1 MIQFVLHAD
10 MIRTTLFFLG
20 FLLTLSASS
29 QTKTEEDNARM
40 LINLMDYIAKD
51 YQMGVSNGEVIS
63 EFEYAEMHEFV
74 GTAVAKA
81 DELDASGVLSNEKV
95 IKAELD
101 QLHGLI
107 RDTAAA
113 TDVAKQADK
122 VKELVLQQGLV
133 ALVPDQ
139 FPNLEKGKSL
149 FAAQCASC
157 HGTYGA
163 GDGPAGQGLNP
174 APTNFRNKDIMVGVA
189 PFQAYN
195 TIRLGIPGTSMRAF
209 KELSDE
215 EIWDLAFYVLS
226 LQHLDNRSAKT
237 EIEIDIV
244 DLASLSDED
253 LKVKYPSANVAA
265 HRSNPQPVEVK
276 KEITATDKA
285 KSLLKKSLLAY
296 ESRDKMGAL
305 NAALKAYL
313 DGVEPIEAQV
323 QASDNALFG
332 RLEADMMKVRSLIEQ
347 DASLEALEIAVIT
360 ATETINE
367 AEALLSSSE
376 RGVFDTALLTAGIL
390 IREGLEAFFVIL
402 AILGVLRKVNI
413 PQATRWIHLGW
424 IAAIVVGMISWFFT
438 DSLMQWSAAER
449 ELMEGLIG
457 IFAVGILLYL
467 GYWLHG
473 KTEAGKWKA
482 FVEERILTLVNR
494 NNLIGLS
501 AFSFIVVFR
510 EAFESV
516 LFISSLSAGGE
527 GDSKIGILIGFI
539 GSALLLFF
547 IAVAMLRWFKK
558 LPIKQVFQ
566 FSTIMVLTLAV
577 ILMGQGIHALQEGGY
592 IGINSF
598 PINLRIPILGIYPT
612 IESILSQVGIV
623 LLIIGLWKL
632 NERKTVSQ

>member
-29 QTKTEEDNARM
+29 QTKSEEDNARM

-107 RDTAAA
+107 RDTAAT

-215 EIWDLAFYVLS
+215 EIWDVAFYVLS

-598 PINLRIPILGIYPT
+598 PINLRISILGIYPT

>member
-1 MIQFVLHAD
+1 MIQLVLHAD

-101 QLHGLI
+101 QLHELI

-113 TDVAKQADK
+113 TDVAKQADT

-215 EIWDLAFYVLS
+215 EIWDVAFYVLS

-296 ESRDKMGAL
+296 ESRDKMDAL

-367 AEALLSSSE
+367 AEALLSSSK

-539 GSALLLFF
+539 GSVLLLFF

-598 PINLRIPILGIYPT
+598 PINLRISILGIYPT

>member
-29 QTKTEEDNARM
+29 QTKSEEDNARM

-215 EIWDLAFYVLS
+215 EIWDVAFYVLS

-347 DASLEALEIAVIT
+347 DASLEALEFAVIT

-424 IAAIVVGMISWFFT
+424 IAAIVIGMISWFFT

-598 PINLRIPILGIYPT
+598 PINLRISILGIYPT

>member
-215 EIWDLAFYVLS
+215 EIWDVAFYVLS

-347 DASLEALEIAVIT
+347 DASLEALEFAVIT

-424 IAAIVVGMISWFFT
+424 IAAIVIGMISWFFT

-598 PINLRIPILGIYPT
+598 PINLRISILGIYPT

>member
-1 MIQFVLHAD
+1 MIQLVLHAD

-29 QTKTEEDNARM
+29 QTKSEEDNARM

-101 QLHGLI
+101 QLHELI

-113 TDVAKQADK
+113 TDVAKQADT

-215 EIWDLAFYVLS
+215 EIWDVAFYVLS

-253 LKVKYPSANVAA
+253 LKVKYPSANMAA

-296 ESRDKMGAL
+296 ESRDKMDAL

-367 AEALLSSSE
+367 AEALLSSSK

-539 GSALLLFF
+539 GSVLLLFF

-598 PINLRIPILGIYPT
+598 PINLRISILGIYPT

>member
-1 MIQFVLHAD
+1 MIQRF
-10 MIRTTLFFLG
+10 LFFLG
-20 FLLTLSASS
+20 FLLALSASS

-51 YQMGVSNGEVIS
+51 YQMGVSNGEVIN

-74 GTAVAKA
+74 GTAVIKA
-81 DELDASGVLSNEKV
+81 DELYASGLLGKEKV
-95 IKAELD
+95 IKAELG
-101 QLHGLI
+101 QLQGLI
-107 RDTAAA
+107 SDTSSA
-113 TDVAKQADK
+113 TEVSKQADK

-133 ALVPDQ
+133 TLVPDQ
-139 FPNLEKGKSL
+139 LPNLEKGKSL
-149 FAAQCASC
+149 FTAQCASC
-157 HGTYGA
+157 HGNYGA

-174 APTNFRNKDIMVGVA
+174 APTNFRDKEIMAGVA

-195 TIRLGIPGTSMRAF
+195 TVRLGIPGTSMRAF

-215 EIWDLAFYVLS
+215 EIWDAAFYVLS
-226 LQHLDNRSAKT
+226 LQHLDNRSAKPKVD
-237 EIEIDIV
+237 IDMI
-244 DLASLSDED
+244 DLASLSDEE
-253 LKVKYPSANVAA
+253 LKVKYPKANLAA
-265 HRSNPQPVEVK
+265 HRSNPKLVEVK
-276 KEITATDKA
+276 KEISATDKA

-296 ESRDKMGAL
+296 ESGDKMGAL

-323 QASDNALFG
+323 QASDNELLG
-332 RLEADMMKVRSLIEQ
+332 RLEADMMKVRSLIEEEVTVE
-347 DASLEALEIAVIT
+347 SLEIAVVT

-402 AILGVLRKVNI
+402 VILGVLRKVNM
-413 PQATRWIHLGW
+413 QRATRWIHLGW
-424 IAAIVVGMISWFFT
+424 IAAVVVGMISWFFT

-482 FVEERILTLVNR
+482 FVEKRILTLVNR

-598 PINLRIPILGIYPT
+598 PINLRISILGIYPT

>member
-29 QTKTEEDNARM
+29 QTKSEEDNARM

-122 VKELVLQQGLV
+122 VKELVLQQDLV

-215 EIWDLAFYVLS
+215 EIWDVAFYVLS

-347 DASLEALEIAVIT
+347 DASLEALEFAVIT

-539 GSALLLFF
+539 GSALLLLF

>member
-20 FLLTLSASS
+20 FLLTLSASC
-29 QTKTEEDNARM
+29 QTKSEEDNARM

-215 EIWDLAFYVLS
+215 EIWDVAFYVLS

-296 ESRDKMGAL
+296 ESRDKMDAL

-539 GSALLLFF
+539 GSVLLLFF

-598 PINLRIPILGIYPT
+598 PINLRISILGIYPT

>member
-29 QTKTEEDNARM
+29 QTKSEEDNARM

-215 EIWDLAFYVLS
+215 EIWDVAFYVLS

-566 FSTIMVLTLAV
+566 FSTIMILTLAV

-598 PINLRIPILGIYPT
+598 PINLRISILGIYPT

>member
-20 FLLTLSASS
+20 FLLTLSASC
-29 QTKTEEDNARM
+29 QTKSEEDNARM

-215 EIWDLAFYVLS
+215 EIWDVAFYVLS

-347 DASLEALEIAVIT
+347 DASLEALEFAVIT

-539 GSALLLFF
+539 GSALLLLF

>member
-29 QTKTEEDNARM
+29 QTKSEEDNARM

-215 EIWDLAFYVLS
+215 EIWDVAFYVLS

-253 LKVKYPSANVAA
+253 LKVKYPSANMAA

-296 ESRDKMGAL
+296 ESRDKMDAL

-598 PINLRIPILGIYPT
+598 PINLRISILGIYPT

>member
-215 EIWDLAFYVLS
+215 EIWDVAFYVLS

-347 DASLEALEIAVIT
+347 DASLEALEFAVIT

-467 GYWLHG
+467 GYWLHV

>member
-20 FLLTLSASS
+20 FLLTLSASC
-29 QTKTEEDNARM
+29 QTKSEEDNARM

-215 EIWDLAFYVLS
+215 EIWDVAFYVLS

-347 DASLEALEIAVIT
+347 DASLEALEFAVIT

-467 GYWLHG
+467 GYWLHV

>member
-29 QTKTEEDNARM
+29 QTKSEEDNARM

-215 EIWDLAFYVLS
+215 EIWDVAFYVLS

-265 HRSNPQPVEVK
+265 HRSNPRPVEVK

-424 IAAIVVGMISWFFT
+424 IAAIVVGIISWFFT

-598 PINLRIPILGIYPT
+598 PINLRISILGIYPT

>member
-29 QTKTEEDNARM
+29 QTKSEEDNARM

-101 QLHGLI
+101 QLHELI

-113 TDVAKQADK
+113 TDVAKQADT

-215 EIWDLAFYVLS
+215 EIWDVAFYVLS

-253 LKVKYPSANVAA
+253 LKVKYPSANMAA

-539 GSALLLFF
+539 GSALLLLF

-598 PINLRIPILGIYPT
+598 PINLRISILGIYPT

>member
-20 FLLTLSASS
+20 FLLTLSVSS
-29 QTKTEEDNARM
+29 QTKSEEDNARM

-74 GTAVAKA
+74 GAAVTKA

-215 EIWDLAFYVLS
+215 EIWDVAFYVLS

-265 HRSNPQPVEVK
+265 HRSKPQPVEVK
-276 KEITATDKA
+276 KEITATNKA

-413 PQATRWIHLGW
+413 PQAARWIHLGW
-424 IAAIVVGMISWFFT
+424 IAAIAVGMISWFFT

-598 PINLRIPILGIYPT
+598 PINLRISILGIYPT

>member
-29 QTKTEEDNARM
+29 QTKSEEDNARM

-215 EIWDLAFYVLS
+215 EIWDVAFYVLS

-598 PINLRIPILGIYPT
+598 PINLRISILGIYPT

>member
-29 QTKTEEDNARM
+29 QTKSEEDNARM

-122 VKELVLQQGLV
+122 VKELVLQQDLV

-215 EIWDLAFYVLS
+215 EIWDVAFYVLS

-347 DASLEALEIAVIT
+347 DASLEALEFAVIT

-424 IAAIVVGMISWFFT
+424 IAAIVIGMISWFFT

-527 GDSKIGILIGFI
+527 GDSKIGILIGSI

>member
-29 QTKTEEDNARM
+29 QTKSEEDNARM

-215 EIWDLAFYVLS
+215 EIWDVAFYVLS

-347 DASLEALEIAVIT
+347 DASLEALEFAVIT

-598 PINLRIPILGIYPT
+598 PINLRISILGIYPT

>member
-1 MIQFVLHAD
+1 MIQLVLHAD

-29 QTKTEEDNARM
+29 QTKSEEDNARM

-163 GDGPAGQGLNP
+163 GDGPAGPGLNP

-215 EIWDLAFYVLS
+215 EIWDVAFYVLS

>member
-29 QTKTEEDNARM
+29 QTKSEEDNARM

-122 VKELVLQQGLV
+122 VKELLLQQGLV

-157 HGTYGA
+157 HGNYGA

-215 EIWDLAFYVLS
+215 EIWDVAFYVLS

-376 RGVFDTALLTAGIL
+376 RGLFDTALLTAGIL

>member
-20 FLLTLSASS
+20 FLLTLSASC
-29 QTKTEEDNARM
+29 QTKSEEDNARM

-215 EIWDLAFYVLS
+215 EIWDVAFYVLS

-539 GSALLLFF
+539 GSALLLLF

>member
-29 QTKTEEDNARM
+29 QTKSEEDNARM

-195 TIRLGIPGTSMRAF
+195 TIRLGIPGTSMRGF

-215 EIWDLAFYVLS
+215 EIWDVAFYVLS

-598 PINLRIPILGIYPT
+598 PINLRISILGIYPT

>member
-1 MIQFVLHAD
+1 MIQFVLQAD

-29 QTKTEEDNARM
+29 QTKSEEDNARM

-215 EIWDLAFYVLS
+215 EIWDVAFYVLS

-424 IAAIVVGMISWFFT
+424 IAAIVVGIISWFFT

-598 PINLRIPILGIYPT
+598 PINLRISILGIYPT

>member
-215 EIWDLAFYVLS
+215 EIWDVAFYVLS

-347 DASLEALEIAVIT
+347 DASLEALEFAVIT

-367 AEALLSSSE
+367 AETLLSSSE

-424 IAAIVVGMISWFFT
+424 IAAIVIGMISWFFT

-598 PINLRIPILGIYPT
+598 PINLRISILGIYPT

>member
-1 MIQFVLHAD
+1 MIQLVLHAD

-20 FLLTLSASS
+20 FLLTLSVSS
-29 QTKTEEDNARM
+29 QTKSEEDNARM

-215 EIWDLAFYVLS
+215 EIWDVAFYVLS

-253 LKVKYPSANVAA
+253 LKVKYPSANMAA

-296 ESRDKMGAL
+296 ESRDKMDAL

-598 PINLRIPILGIYPT
+598 PINLRISILGIYPT

>member
-29 QTKTEEDNARM
+29 QTKSEEDNARM

-122 VKELVLQQGLV
+122 VKELLLQQGLV

-157 HGTYGA
+157 HGNYGA

-215 EIWDLAFYVLS
+215 EIWDVAFYVLS

-360 ATETINE
+360 ATEIINE

>member
-1 MIQFVLHAD
+1 MIQLVLHAD

-29 QTKTEEDNARM
+29 QTKSEEDNARM

-215 EIWDLAFYVLS
+215 EIWDVAFYVLS